1 MPPAAPTDSD
11 ADSRPEPAPP
21 PVIIFRYLA
30 RDLLATTAAVAV
42 VLLMVVMSSRFAQY
56 LADAAE
62 GKIDPGVI
70 FAIMGYRIPAF
81 LELILPLAF
90 FLAVLLSYGRLYQ
103 DSEMVVLHACGV
115 SQWRIAGY
123 TLAVALAVAAAVAGL
138 TLYLSPQG
146 MARAE
151 VLIDAQKTRGEFD
164 AMEGGRFYPLRG
176 GKGVSYAEQVGG
188 DGHMTN
194 VFMVE
199 AGADAQGEPSM
210 VIVVADSGEPK
221 RADDGKASYLVLT
234 HGHRYQGVPGQANFD
249 ITQFAEYG
257 QRLTPPTPRDRPGWS
272 DSIPTSELHGS
283 ADPRYV
289 AALQWRYST
298 ALLVLV
304 VTLLALPLSRTD
316 PRRGRY
322 MRILPA
328 VLLYIVYLMSL
339 NAARRAVEAGA
350 LAPAWGLW
358 WVHALFLAV
367 GGVLMLWWTDWRPGR
382 LRARVAA

>member
-1 MPPAAPTDSD
+1 
-11 ADSRPEPAPP
+11 
-21 PVIIFRYLA
+21 VIIFRYLA

-62 GKIDPGVI
+62 GKIDPNVI
-70 FAIMGYRIPAF
+70 FAIMGYRMPAF

-90 FLAVLLSYGRLYQ
+90 FLAVLLAYGRLYQ
-103 DSEMVVLHACGV
+103 DSEMVVLHACGM

-123 TLAVALAVAAAVAGL
+123 TLTVALVVAAAVAWL
-138 TLYLSPQG
+138 SLYLSPQG

-151 VLIDAQKTRGEFD
+151 VLVDAQKTRGEFD
-164 AMEGGRFYPLRG
+164 AMEGGRFYPLQG
-176 GKGVSYAEQVGG
+176 GKGVSYAEQVLG
-188 DGHMTN
+188 DGHMDK

-199 AGADAQGEPSM
+199 AGADSQGKPSM

-221 RADDGKASYLVLT
+221 RAEDGKASYLVLT
-234 HGHRYQGVPGQANFD
+234 HGHRYQGVPGQADYDVTRFE
-249 ITQFAEYG
+249 EYG
-257 QRLTPPTPRDRPGWS
+257 QRLTPPVPRDRPGWT
-272 DSIPTSELHGS
+272 DSIPTSELRGS

-304 VTLLALPLSRTD
+304 VTLMALPLSRTD

-350 LAPAWGLW
+350 LAPALGLW
-358 WVHALFLAV
+358 WIHVLFLGV
-367 GGVLMLWWTDWRPGR
+367 GGVLMLWWTGWRPSR
-382 LRARVAA
+382 LRARVAG